1 MAGRPPRTEAVKGV
15 FIRIPPALQARVE
28 HCQWLLQRQHG
39 PRVTLNDAFRQT
51 IEAGCEVL
59 EGTLEGKETPAPA
72 QTPIADIAQIS
83 ISKLSD
89 IAGED
94 FSVPGYGF
102 PEDPE
107 EEEETPAP
115 ASATNGTHAPAPQ
128 PTTQPAIPLA
138 LEPAPKTAPP
148 VDVPQATETPT
159 STTPAPAAVKTAPAL
174 SETIVKIADA
184 RAQYDKLSEREFAQ
198 LLYDRKIYRHQAKDG
213 SEVRIPHTTLRQW
226 LKQAR
231 EADML

>member
-83 ISKLSD
+83 ISKLSE

-102 PEDPE
+102 PED
-107 EEEETPAP
+107 EEETPAP
-115 ASATNGTHAPAPQ
+115 ASPTNGTQALELAEVLAEAAAFLEDEDDEAPAEPV
-128 PTTQPAIPLA
+128 
-138 LEPAPKTAPP
+138 LEQTPSTKT
-148 VDVPQATETPT
+148 
-159 STTPAPAAVKTAPAL
+159 PAL
-174 SETIVKIADA
+174 SEDIVKIADA
-184 RAQYDKLSEREFAQ
+184 RAQYDKLSERAFIQ
-198 LLYDRKIYRHQAKDG
+198 LLFDRGIYRHPAKDG
-213 SEVRIPHTTLRQW
+213 SEVPLPHSTYRDWMQR
-226 LKQAR
+226 AR
-231 EADML
+231 EAGLL

>member
-15 FIRIPPALQARVE
+15 YIRIPPALQARVE
-28 HCQWLLQRQHG
+28 QCQWLLQRQHG

-83 ISKLSD
+83 ISKLSE

-102 PEDPE
+102 PED
-107 EEEETPAP
+107 EEETPAP
-115 ASATNGTHAPAPQ
+115 ASPTNGTHAPAPQ

-138 LEPAPKTAPP
+138 LEPAPKTAP
-148 VDVPQATETPT
+148 
-159 STTPAPAAVKTAPAL
+159 AAVKTAPAL
-174 SETIVKIADA
+174 SEDIVKIADA
-184 RAQYDKLSEREFAQ
+184 RAEYDKLSEREFAQ

-213 SEVRIPHTTLRQW
+213 SEVHIPHTTLRQW

-231 EADML
+231 EAGVL

>member
-15 FIRIPPALQARVE
+15 YIRIPPALQARVE

-94 FSVPGYGF
+94 ISVPGYGF
-102 PEDPE
+102 PEDAE
-107 EEEETPAP
+107 DTAP
-115 ASATNGTHAPAPQ
+115 ASPTNGTHAPAPQ

-159 STTPAPAAVKTAPAL
+159 STTTAPAAGKTVPAL
-174 SETIVKIADA
+174 SEDIVKIADA
-184 RAQYDKLSEREFAQ
+184 RAQYDKLSERAFIQ
-198 LLYDRKIYRHQAKDG
+198 LLYDRRIYRHKAKDG
-213 SEVRIPHTTLRQW
+213 SEVLLPHSTYRDWMQR
-226 LKQAR
+226 AR
-231 EADML
+231 EAGLL

>member
-15 FIRIPPALQARVE
+15 YIRIPPALQARVE

-59 EGTLEGKETPAPA
+59 EGTLEGHETPALA

-83 ISKLSD
+83 ISKLSE

-94 FSVPGYGF
+94 ISVPGYGF
-102 PEDPE
+102 PEDAE
-107 EEEETPAP
+107 DTAP
-115 ASATNGTHAPAPQ
+115 ASPTTGTQALELAEVLAEAAAFLEDEDDEAPAEPV
-128 PTTQPAIPLA
+128 
-138 LEPAPKTAPP
+138 LEQTPSTKT
-148 VDVPQATETPT
+148 
-159 STTPAPAAVKTAPAL
+159 PAL